1 MTESRSQVIRNG
13 LFFHRIHV
21 HANRGLIAGPNGFTS
36 LVGEGV
42 VPAEGGR
49 PDGCDGD
56 RGGDHIPV
64 SEGGMKG
71 GRERYDRKPNPA
83 VVDERGVGNAA
94 HGLPRLL
101 KHFVRQIKDSWVVG
115 NVGHV
120 DHGELNRALN
130 LNRHTVSTRAS
141 SMNPCFTR

>member
-1 MTESRSQVIRNG
+1 MKESWSQVTGNG

-56 RGGDHIPV
+56 RGGDHIAVP
-64 SEGGMKG
+64 EGGMKG
-71 GRERYDRKPNPA
+71 GRERYDGKPNPA
-83 VVDERGVGNAA
+83 VVDECGVGNAS

-101 KHFVRQIKDSWVVG
+101 KHFVSQIKNSRVVC

-120 DHGELNRALN
+120 DH
-130 LNRHTVSTRAS
+130 
-141 SMNPCFTR
+141 

>member
-1 MTESRSQVIRNG
+1 
-13 LFFHRIHV
+13 
-21 HANRGLIAGPNGFTS
+21 
-36 LVGEGV
+36 
-42 VPAEGGR
+42 
-49 PDGCDGD
+49 
-56 RGGDHIPV
+56 
-64 SEGGMKG
+64 MKG
-71 GRERYDRKPNPA
+71 GRERYDGKPHPA
-83 VVDERGVGNAA
+83 VVDECGVGNAA

-101 KHFVRQIKDSWVVG
+101 KHFVSQIKDSRVVG